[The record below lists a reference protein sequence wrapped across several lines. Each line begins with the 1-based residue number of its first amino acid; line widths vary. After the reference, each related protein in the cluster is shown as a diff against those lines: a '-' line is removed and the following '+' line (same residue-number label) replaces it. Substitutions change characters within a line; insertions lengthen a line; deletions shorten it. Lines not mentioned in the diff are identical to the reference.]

1 MRVIND
7 RSRPS
12 EPVATGRIAPLAA
25 HSRRLNSPP
34 KGEGAKSRWTRRH
47 TAIGAR
53 DRVLGR
59 TLLEALTGAFAETRR
74 VIMVEVM
81 AAIFLCVCCLSDA
94 TNDANTHRLRVKS
107 EKRRSQT
114 RHSFLWIRDPGRLTR
129 EKQTLVFEKG
139 GMSGRK
145 KKKKRGK

>member
-1 MRVIND
+1 M
-7 RSRPS
+7 
-12 EPVATGRIAPLAA
+12 
-25 HSRRLNSPP
+25 
-34 KGEGAKSRWTRRH
+34 
-47 TAIGAR
+47 
-53 DRVLGR
+53 
-59 TLLEALTGAFAETRR
+59 LEALTGAFAETRR